1 MPNVDPDTG
10 ERHMQEPDQTM
21 RSYRAIDPGNKHGA
35 CLGMQLVPAGP
46 VGILRAGDGVDVLET
61 GPHHYINQ

>member
-1 MPNVDPDTG
+1 MTHV

-35 CLGMQLVPAGP
+35 CLGMHSFQPCLFSFFFALVLVVPR
-46 VGILRAGDGVDVLET
+46 L
-61 GPHHYINQ
+61 